1 MKEWKLK
8 QEVYHRLNT
17 THKDTLVDKEI
28 SLIWEEKDI
37 VDWAIRHWNEK
48 VDRFVYPAKS
58 YCVAICY
65 AKWIERDYG
74 DNFYELLNDPMLLY
88 NNDDYFEVYD
98 KVPHIYDKIISAYP
112 KDENSG
118 MIPDIRG
125 YYEKEIKY
133 DTGIN
138 INNTITGENY
148 GN

>member
-1 MKEWKLK
+1 MKEWKIK

-17 THKDTLVDKEI
+17 THSDTLNDKEI
-28 SLIWEEKDI
+28 YLMFEERDI
-37 VDWAIRHWNEK
+37 IEWGIRHWKEQ
-48 VDRFVYPAKS
+48 VDRFIYPAKS

-74 DNFYELLNDPMLLY
+74 DDFYELLNDENLLFG
-88 NNDDYFEVYD
+88 NDPYFKVYD
-98 KVPHIYDKIISAYP
+98 KAPHIYNKIISEYP

-138 INNTITGENY
+138 INNTNKEI
-148 GN
+148 

>member
-74 DNFYELLNDPMLLY
+74 DKFYDLLNDEALLY
-88 NNDDYFEVYD
+88 SNDPYFETY
-98 KVPHIYDKIISAYP
+98 KNSKEIYDPIIKAFP
-112 KDENSG
+112 DDEMKG

-125 YYEKEIKY
+125 YYDKEIKY
-133 DTGIN
+133 DTGIS
-138 INNTITGENY
+138 INSI
-148 GN
+148 

>member
-17 THKDTLVDKEI
+17 THKDTLLDKEI

-65 AKWIERDYG
+65 AKWIERDCG
-74 DNFYELLNDPMLLY
+74 DNFYELLNDPLLLY
-88 NNDDYFEVYD
+88 NNDDYFETY
-98 KVPHIYDKIISAYP
+98 KGKEHIYDPIIKAFP
-112 KDENSG
+112 KDEQLG

-138 INNTITGENY
+138 INNNITGENY